1 MKSNFK
7 WDAEALDRD
16 TLTINLNGEDVT
28 FTELPRK
35 DALAFITESQKI
47 PMTKPVLGPDDQP
60 LLDDKGDPVQ
70 EMLPLVNRYGD
81 HADLIFKTLAQ
92 MTGGSK
98 KEKYFADLDM
108 GLEGITQ
115 FADLILT
122 LNHVEDILGS
132 AGNLFLLPWAKKKNP
147 SS

>member
-16 TLTINLNGEDVT
+16 TITITLKDEEVT

-35 DALAFITESQKI
+35 DALAFITESQQI
-47 PMTKPVLGPDDQP
+47 PMSQPLLGPDKQP
-60 LLDDKGDPVQ
+60 VKNEKNEDVM
-70 EMLPLVNRYGD
+70 EMLPLANRYGD
-81 HADLIFKTLAQ
+81 HADLIFKTLSQ
-92 MTGGSK
+92 MTGGK
-98 KEKYFADLDM
+98 KTPKYFADLDM

-132 AGNLFLLPWAKKKNP
+132 AGNLFLLPW
-147 SS
+147 